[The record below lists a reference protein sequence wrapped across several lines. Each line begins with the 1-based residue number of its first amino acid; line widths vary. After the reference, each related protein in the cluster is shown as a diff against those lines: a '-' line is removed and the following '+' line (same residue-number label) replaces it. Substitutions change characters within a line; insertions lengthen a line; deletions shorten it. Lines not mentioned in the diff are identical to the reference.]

1 MPTPEGLH
9 PSDSIQTEVDFV
21 LRFPAGGQRTLYVR
35 HCGRVKVLQFVYG
48 RELPVYREFTTVDE
62 LKNFYTAAMAHVQ
75 GTLAAGWKAK
85 DEIDFG
91 LYRV

>member
-48 RELPVYREFTTVDE
+48 RELPVYRLFIGSE
-62 LKNFYTAAMAHVQ
+62 LEYDRKVRAV
-75 GTLAAGWKAK
+75 
-85 DEIDFG
+85 G
-91 LYRV
+91 LNGQI